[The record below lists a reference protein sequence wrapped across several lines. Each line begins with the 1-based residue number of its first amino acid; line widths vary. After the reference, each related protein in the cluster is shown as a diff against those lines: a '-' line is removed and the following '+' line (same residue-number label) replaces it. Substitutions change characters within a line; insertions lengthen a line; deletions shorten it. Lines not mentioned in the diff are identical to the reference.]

1 LSEKRIL
8 DILKKVLIGQPTEQE
23 KNHFFEIL
31 IEVSRIRIRFFSR
44 IKYFSLERNEI
55 SMDDI
60 ALEAVSNLLS
70 NNENDY
76 LEYIR
81 NSFLNW
87 DPPVTNE
94 EEAMNFVS
102 KLIDQ
107 SIYQTIAK
115 KYSELDPLFAKIL
128 KEIKRADKEK
138 YKIFSR
144 LDTEFISFKSFDEKG
159 DFNIIPQDEL
169 ILLGVQQF
177 PENNY
182 IKGWIDAIFEA
193 IDEFTEYSPVLPI
206 NALALKI
213 KFELTAAQKI
223 DVNVLPDPEV
233 QFLVREGIM
242 ICLNKIERKLKRLSE
257 KKQKYNEKTLTM
269 FREALTDIAYDLL
282 EGDQIKNY
290 FEYLKVYDEN
300 LTMKEYRENY
310 RAQFEYLIK
319 IFKNELAQYYL
330 QS

>member
-1 LSEKRIL
+1 MSERKLL
-8 DILKKVLIGQPTEQE
+8 DILKKVLLSDSTELE
-23 KNHFFEIL
+23 KNHLFEIF
-31 IEVSRIRIRFFSR
+31 IEISRIRIRFFSR
-44 IKYFSLERNEI
+44 LKYFSLERNEI

-70 NNENDY
+70 TNENDY

-94 EEAMNFVS
+94 EEALDFVS

-128 KEIKRADKEK
+128 KEIKRADKSK

-144 LDTEFISFKSFDEKG
+144 LDTEFIAYIELNENEEFK
-159 DFNIIPQDEL
+159 IIPQDEL
-169 ILLGVQQF
+169 IVLGVKEF
-177 PENNY
+177 PDNNY

-193 IDEFTEYSPVLPI
+193 INDFTEYSPVLPV

-213 KFELTAAQKI
+213 KFELKAAQKI
-223 DVNVLPDPEV
+223 DVNVLPDPEIQYLV
-233 QFLVREGIM
+233 QEGIL
-242 ICLNKIERKLKRLSE
+242 ISLNKIERKLKKLGE
-257 KKQKYNEKTLTM
+257 KKKKYDQKTLTI

-300 LTMKEYRENY
+300 LTMKEYRDSY

-319 IFKNELAQYYL
+319 IFKNEIAKYYL

>member
-1 LSEKRIL
+1 MSERKLL
-8 DILKKVLIGQPTEQE
+8 DILKKVLLSDSTELE
-23 KNHFFEIL
+23 KNHLFEIF
-31 IEVSRIRIRFFSR
+31 IEISRIRIRFFSR
-44 IKYFSLERNEI
+44 LKYFSLERNEI

-70 NNENDY
+70 TNENDY

-94 EEAMNFVS
+94 EEALDFVS

-128 KEIKRADKEK
+128 KEIKRADKSK

-144 LDTEFISFKSFDEKG
+144 LDTEFIAYIELNENEEFK
-159 DFNIIPQDEL
+159 IIPQDEL
-169 ILLGVQQF
+169 IVLGVKEF
-177 PENNY
+177 PDNNY

-193 IDEFTEYSPVLPI
+193 INDFTEYSPVLPV

-223 DVNVLPDPEV
+223 DVNVLPDPEIQYLV
-233 QFLVREGIM
+233 QEGIL
-242 ICLNKIERKLKRLSE
+242 ISLNKIERKLKKLGE
-257 KKQKYNEKTLTM
+257 KKKKYDQKTLTI

-300 LTMKEYRENY
+300 LTMKEYRDSY

-319 IFKNELAQYYL
+319 IFKNEIAKYYL

>member
-1 LSEKRIL
+1 MSEKKIL
-8 DILKKVLIGQPTEQE
+8 DILQRVLFGQPSELE
-23 KNHFFEIL
+23 KNYLFEIL
-31 IEVSRIRIRFFSR
+31 IEISRIRIRFFSR

-70 NNENDY
+70 NNESDY

-81 NSFLNW
+81 NSFTTW
-87 DPPVTNE
+87 EPPITNE
-94 EEAMNFVS
+94 EEAISFVG

-115 KYSELDPLFAKIL
+115 KYAELDPLFAKIL
-128 KEIKRADKEK
+128 KEIKRADKSK

-144 LDTEFISFKSFDEKG
+144 LDTEFIALKSFNEKEPL
-159 DFNIIPQDEL
+159 NIIPQDEL
-169 ILLGVQQF
+169 YVLGVNEF

-182 IKGWIDAIFEA
+182 IKGWIEAIFESLN
-193 IDEFTEYSPVLPI
+193 EYTEYSPVVPV

-223 DVNVLPDPEV
+223 DLIVLPDPEV
-233 QFLVREGIM
+233 QFLVREGVL
-242 ICLNKIERKLKRLSE
+242 ICLNKIERKLKKLGE
-257 KKQKYNEKTLTM
+257 KKKKYNDKTLTM

-282 EGDQIKNY
+282 EGNQVKNY
-290 FEYLKVYDEN
+290 YEYLKVYDEN
-300 LTMKEYRENY
+300 MTMKEYRQNY

-319 IFKNELAQYYL
+319 VFKNELSQYYL

>member
-1 LSEKRIL
+1 MSERKLL
-8 DILKKVLIGQPTEQE
+8 DILKKVLLSDSTEFE
-23 KNHFFEIL
+23 KNHLFEIF
-31 IEVSRIRIRFFSR
+31 IEISRIRIRFFSR
-44 IKYFSLERNEI
+44 LKYFSLERNEI

-70 NNENDY
+70 TNENDY

-94 EEAMNFVS
+94 EEALDFVS

-128 KEIKRADKEK
+128 KEIKRADKSK

-144 LDTEFISFKSFDEKG
+144 LDTEFIAYIELNENEEFK
-159 DFNIIPQDEL
+159 IIPQDEL
-169 ILLGVQQF
+169 IVLGVKEF
-177 PENNY
+177 PDNNY

-193 IDEFTEYSPVLPI
+193 IDDFTEYSPVLPV

-223 DVNVLPDPEV
+223 DVNVLPDPEIQYLV
-233 QFLVREGIM
+233 QEGIL
-242 ICLNKIERKLKRLSE
+242 ISLNKIERKLKKLGE
-257 KKQKYNEKTLTM
+257 KKKKYDQKTLTI

-300 LTMKEYRENY
+300 LTMKEYRDSY

-319 IFKNELAQYYL
+319 IFKNEIAKYYL

>member
-1 LSEKRIL
+1 
-8 DILKKVLIGQPTEQE
+8 
-23 KNHFFEIL
+23 
-31 IEVSRIRIRFFSR
+31 
-44 IKYFSLERNEI
+44 
-55 SMDDI
+55 MDDI

-70 NNENDY
+70 TNENDY

-94 EEAMNFVS
+94 EEALDFVS

-128 KEIKRADKEK
+128 KEIKRADKSK

-144 LDTEFISFKSFDEKG
+144 LDTEFIAYIELNENEEFK
-159 DFNIIPQDEL
+159 IIPQDEL
-169 ILLGVQQF
+169 IVLGVKEF
-177 PENNY
+177 PDNNY

-193 IDEFTEYSPVLPI
+193 IDDFTEYSPVLPV

-223 DVNVLPDPEV
+223 DVNVLPDPEIQYLV
-233 QFLVREGIM
+233 QEGIL
-242 ICLNKIERKLKRLSE
+242 ISLNKIERKLKKLGE
-257 KKQKYNEKTLTM
+257 KKKKYDQKTLTI

-290 FEYLKVYDEN
+290 FEYLKAYDEN
-300 LTMKEYRENY
+300 LTMKEYRDSY

-319 IFKNELAQYYL
+319 IFKNEIAKYYL

>member
-1 LSEKRIL
+1 MKEKKIL
-8 DILKKVLIGQPTEQE
+8 DILNKVLLGQSTDQE
-23 KNHFFEIL
+23 KNHLFEIF

-94 EEAMNFVS
+94 EEATNFIS

-144 LDTEFISFKSFDEKG
+144 LDTEYIAYKSFNEKDEFK
-159 DFNIIPQDEL
+159 IIPQDEL
-169 ILLGVQQF
+169 IVLGVREF

-182 IKGWIDAIFEA
+182 IKGWIDAIFDA
-193 IDEFTEYSPVLPI
+193 IDEFTEYSVVLPV

-223 DVNVLPDPEV
+223 EMNVLPDPEV
-233 QFLVREGIM
+233 QFLVREGVL
-242 ICLNKIERKLKRLSE
+242 ICLKKIERKLKKLGE
-257 KKQKYNEKTLTM
+257 KKKKYNEKTLTM

-290 FEYLKVYDEN
+290 FEYLKAYDEN

-319 IFKNELAQYYL
+319 VFKNELAQYYL

>member
-1 LSEKRIL
+1 MKEKKIL
-8 DILKKVLIGQPTEQE
+8 DILNKVLLGQSTDQE
-23 KNHFFEIL
+23 KNHLFEIF

-94 EEAMNFVS
+94 EEATNFIS

-144 LDTEFISFKSFDEKG
+144 LDTEYIAYKSFNEKDEFK
-159 DFNIIPQDEL
+159 IIPQDEL
-169 ILLGVQQF
+169 IVLGVREF

-182 IKGWIDAIFEA
+182 IKGWIDAIFDA
-193 IDEFTEYSPVLPI
+193 IDEFTEYSVVLPI

-223 DVNVLPDPEV
+223 EMNVLPDPEV
-233 QFLVREGIM
+233 QFLVREGVL
-242 ICLNKIERKLKRLSE
+242 ICLKKIERKLKKLGE
-257 KKQKYNEKTLTM
+257 KKKKYNEKTLTM

-290 FEYLKVYDEN
+290 FEYLKAYDEN

-319 IFKNELAQYYL
+319 VFKNELAQYYL

>member
-1 LSEKRIL
+1 MNEKKIL
-8 DILKKVLIGQPTEQE
+8 DILKKVLLGQPSELE

-44 IKYFSLERNEI
+44 LKYFSLERNEI
-55 SMDDI
+55 SMDEI

-70 NNENDY
+70 NNESDY

-81 NSFLNW
+81 NSFVNW
-87 DPPVTNE
+87 EPPVTSE
-94 EEAMNFVS
+94 EEALNFVS

-128 KEIKRADKEK
+128 KEIKRADKSK

-144 LDTEFISFKSFDEKG
+144 LDTEFIALKSFKERIEL
-159 DFNIIPQDEL
+159 NIIPQDEL
-169 ILLGVQQF
+169 IVLGVNEF
-177 PENNY
+177 PANNY

-193 IDEFTEYSPVLPI
+193 IDEYTEYSPVLPV

-213 KFELTAAQKI
+213 KFEITAAQKI
-223 DVNVLPDPEV
+223 DFIVLPDPEV
-233 QFLVREGIM
+233 QFLVREGVL
-242 ICLNKIERKLKRLSE
+242 ICLNKIERKLKKLGE
-257 KKQKYNEKTLTM
+257 KKKKYDEKTLTM

-282 EGDQIKNY
+282 AGDQVKNY
-290 FEYLKVYDEN
+290 FEYLKAYDEN

-319 IFKNELAQYYL
+319 IFKNEIAQYYL

>member
-1 LSEKRIL
+1 
-8 DILKKVLIGQPTEQE
+8 
-23 KNHFFEIL
+23 
-31 IEVSRIRIRFFSR
+31 
-44 IKYFSLERNEI
+44 
-55 SMDDI
+55 MDDI

-70 NNENDY
+70 TNENDY

-94 EEAMNFVS
+94 EEALDFVS

-128 KEIKRADKEK
+128 KEIKRADKSK

-144 LDTEFISFKSFDEKG
+144 LDTEFIAYIELNENEEFK
-159 DFNIIPQDEL
+159 IIPQDEL
-169 ILLGVQQF
+169 IVLGVKEF
-177 PENNY
+177 PDNNY

-193 IDEFTEYSPVLPI
+193 IDDFTEYSPVLPV

-223 DVNVLPDPEV
+223 DVNVLPDPEIQYLV
-233 QFLVREGIM
+233 QEGIL
-242 ICLNKIERKLKRLSE
+242 ISLNKIERKLKKLGE
-257 KKQKYNEKTLTM
+257 KKKKYDQKTLTI

-300 LTMKEYRENY
+300 LTMKEYRDSY

-319 IFKNELAQYYL
+319 IFKNEIAKYYL

>member
-1 LSEKRIL
+1 MSEKKIL
-8 DILKKVLIGQPTEQE
+8 DILKKVLFGQPSELE
-23 KNHFFEIL
+23 KNHLFEIL

-44 IKYFSLERNEI
+44 LKYFSLERNEI

-70 NNENDY
+70 SNELDY

-81 NSFLNW
+81 NSFTNW
-87 DPPVTNE
+87 EPPITNE
-94 EEAMNFVS
+94 EEAINFVS

-128 KEIKRADKEK
+128 KEIKRADKSK

-144 LDTEFISFKSFDEKG
+144 LDTEFIALKSFSEKG
-159 DFNIIPQDEL
+159 ELNIIPQDEL
-169 ILLGVQQF
+169 IVLGVNEY

-182 IKGWIDAIFEA
+182 IKGWIDAIFES
-193 IDEFTEYSPVLPI
+193 IDEYTEYSPVLPV

-223 DVNVLPDPEV
+223 DFIVLPDPEV
-233 QFLVREGIM
+233 QFLVREGVL
-242 ICLNKIERKLKRLSE
+242 ICLKKIERKLKKLGE
-257 KKQKYNEKTLTM
+257 KKKKYDEKTLTM

-290 FEYLKVYDEN
+290 YEYLKIYDDN

-319 IFKNELAQYYL
+319 VFRNEMAQYYL